1 MILSVQVSG
10 VEGFRGVSLGRM
22 FFTCFGEIGDQIC
35 DHRTDGGRQE
45 SGPPTRH
52 WLLWSRSLRT
62 RTWLRARSC
71 RRWSEPG
78 RAWRLIKPL
87 SHCRR
92 SAHGHT
98 SGFSRRSRHRRG
110 GASTYAATTSPSQP
124 RRLRSRQLAGGYALW
139 NDGPAFASL
148 LAAAL
153 QAHNADIQT
162 FRNFRNLATMGRVP
176 RVE

>member
-71 RRWSEPG
+71 RRWSQSQAVHGASSSRFPTAVVP
-78 RAWRLIKPL
+78 RTVI
-87 SHCRR
+87 RR
-92 SAHGHT
+92 V
-98 SGFSRRSRHRRG
+98 SRVDRDTGAVEHRRMR
-110 GASTYAATTSPSQP
+110 Q
-124 RRLRSRQLAGGYALW
+124 RRALRSQGGLGH
-139 NDGPAFASL
+139 DS
-148 LAAAL
+148 
-153 QAHNADIQT
+153 
-162 FRNFRNLATMGRVP
+162 
-176 RVE
+176 